1 MPFNLERSTVN
12 VKELIDKIRYDYTTP
27 IVFQIDNNTYQ
38 YYDVVNNN
46 KLLMTQVNKIKIFGK
61 VLELNEEDLI
71 KIVNKPTVK
80 NSDISVLIPNTT
92 YYYMITIQIN

>member
-1 MPFNLERSTVN
+1 MN

-71 KIVNKPTVK
+71 KIVNKPTLK